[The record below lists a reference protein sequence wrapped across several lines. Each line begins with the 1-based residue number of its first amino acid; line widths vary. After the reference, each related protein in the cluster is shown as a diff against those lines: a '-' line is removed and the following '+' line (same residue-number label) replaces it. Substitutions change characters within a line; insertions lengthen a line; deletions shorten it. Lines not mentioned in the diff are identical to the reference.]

1 MRPYQ
6 RNSSGRN
13 DRPAE
18 AGSPGGGKPLWV
30 SVETSGLKSD
40 RVNLKK
46 SFIIHLRSLQA
57 LTDIRTHLEQRG
69 CSVRDNSRHKVTA
82 WLLQVRQAG
91 SQPLAQPVT
100 GAGVASVTS
109 LGPLIHERTSR
120 RLGHG
125 AVPGEKT
132 RPRNQDIIYS
142 ALKWVWIPSL
152 L

>member
-6 RNSSGRN
+6 SNSSGRN
-13 DRPAE
+13 DRLME
-18 AGSPGGGKPLWV
+18 VGSPGGGKPLWV

-40 RVNLKK
+40 KAVYKK
-46 SFIIHLRSLQA
+46 VLYDLFKVSAQEA
-57 LTDIRTHLEQRG
+57 LTDIRTHLEHRG
-69 CSVRDNSRHKVTA
+69 CSVSGNGCRDVTVR
-82 WLLQVRQAG
+82 LLQVRQAG

-109 LGPLIHERTSR
+109 LRPLVHERTSR

-132 RPRNQDIIYS
+132 RTRNQGSFTVD
-142 ALKWVWIPSL
+142 
-152 L
+152 

>member
-1 MRPYQ
+1 M
-6 RNSSGRN
+6 
-13 DRPAE
+13 
-18 AGSPGGGKPLWV
+18 
-30 SVETSGLKSD
+30 
-40 RVNLKK
+40 
-46 SFIIHLRSLQA
+46 
-57 LTDIRTHLEQRG
+57 
-69 CSVRDNSRHKVTA
+69 RDNSRHNVTA

-142 ALKWVWIPSL
+142 ALK
-152 L
+152 